1 MPQHAFLAS
10 DADQAAIAAA
20 VARAESS
27 TSGEIVV
34 VLARASDDHLFVT
47 LAWAALLALLAPL
60 PLDLAGGVGAVA
72 AHGLQLLVFCAAAP
86 LLRLPYLRRLT
97 VPKPMQRAAAARQ
110 ARAQFLE
117 QGLHRTRDRAGVLIY
132 VSEIERIVE
141 ILADDGIARLSPP
154 DTWDGIVRRFVEEV
168 RDGRRREGL
177 LAAIEAVGMAL
188 AEHFPRRPDDV
199 NELPDKPVVL

>member
-1 MPQHAFLAS
+1 MPQRAFLPNE
-10 DADQAAIAAA
+10 ADHAAIAAA

-47 LAWAALLALLAPL
+47 LAWAAMLALLAPL
-60 PLDLAGGVGAVA
+60 PLDLVGGVDLVA
-72 AHGLQLLVFCAAAP
+72 AHGLQLLVFSVAAP
-86 LLRLPYLRRLT
+86 LLRLPCLRRLT
-97 VPKPMQRAAAARQ
+97 VPKSMQRAATARQ
-110 ARAQFLE
+110 ARAQFLD

-132 VSEIERIVE
+132 VSEVEHAVE

-188 AEHFPRRPDDV
+188 AEHFPRRADDV
-199 NELPDKPVVL
+199 NELPDKPVVV